1 MIDIENEIFTK
12 VATALRTAFTG
23 ILVSGTL
30 VLTPEQYPAVSVEEV
45 DNYVLL
51 GGRDSSMNENYAEVM
66 YEINAFSNKVPGSK
80 AEVKS
85 IMATVDGVLRPLGFI
100 RTAKM
105 MLPGETPTHSRMV
118 CRYRAVVG
126 KNSQIYGR

>member
-12 VATALRTAFTG
+12 IATALRTAYTG

-30 VLTPEQYPAVSVEEV
+30 ILTPTQFPAVSVEEV

-51 GGRDSSMNENYAEVM
+51 SGRDSSMKENYAEVM
-66 YEINAFSNKVPGSK
+66 YEVNAYSDKVPGGK
-80 AEVKS
+80 AEVKA

-105 MLPGETPTHSRMV
+105 MLPGETPTHNRMV

-126 KNSQIYGR
+126 ANKQIYGR

>member
-12 VATALRTAFTG
+12 VATALRSAYTG

-30 VLTPEQYPAVSVEEV
+30 ILTPEQYPAVSVEEV
-45 DNYVLL
+45 DNFVLPS
-51 GGRDSSMNENYAEVM
+51 GRDSSMNENFAEVM
-66 YEINAFSNKVPGSK
+66 YEINAFSNKVPGGK
-80 AEVKS
+80 AEVKG
-85 IMATVDGVLRPLGFI
+85 IMETVDGVLRPLGFI

-105 MLPGETPTHSRMV
+105 ILPGETPTHNRMV

-126 KNSQIYGR
+126 ANEQIYGR